1 MIPCPKCGND
11 FPLKRK
17 ELGYH
22 VCVNCSSVKPVV
34 GITTV
39 EGSGDHTYNDLIIMD
54 RDRAVAIASRE
65 AEIAGKK
72 LIVDYDDLNLE
83 SEEEFDSNVTQS
95 IKEAVSNVL
104 DDDDDNES
112 FDPDKPVNRIQGIDY

>member
-11 FPLKRK
+11 FPKKRK

-39 EGSGDHTYNDLIIMD
+39 EGTGDHTYNDIIIMD
-54 RDRAVAIASRE
+54 RDRAIAIASRE

-83 SEEEFDSNVTQS
+83 SEDNFESNVTQS
-95 IKEAVSNVL
+95 VKEAVNNIL
-104 DDDDDNES
+104 DDEDDES